1 MLRHEQYWATDASSR
16 AMLCHRCYVISN
28 PVAPMLRHEQSY
40 ITDATSSAM
49 LCQRCYVM
57 DNTAPMPCRRQC
69 SATDATWAVLHN
81 TARAGNGLTAFTGTS
96 KLRQHQTVHNMLITK
111 RIVDNC
117 ECSRVK
123 IACGATRRRVINT
136 TVRHHSAAYCVMFAA
151 DLIAYI
157 VFNLASKDAFL

>member
-1 MLRHEQYWATDASSR
+1 MPRGQY
-16 AMLCHRCYVISN
+16 
-28 PVAPMLRHEQSY
+28 
-40 ITDATSSAM
+40 
-49 LCQRCYVM
+49 
-57 DNTAPMPCRRQC
+57 NTA
-69 SATDATWAVLHN
+69 SADN
-81 TARAGNGLTAFTGTS
+81 RPTAFTGTS

-123 IACGATRRRVINT
+123 IARGATRRRVINT

-157 VFNLASKDAFL
+157 VFNLISKDAFL